1 MGFIPMAVM
10 VPMNN
15 NLVSSWAT
23 IWKALGTFPFL
34 TKALAF
40 MGACLVVW
48 ALIKMIMAK
57 VRNRP
62 MDAKMLVWAI
72 IIGAFLLFPNEII
85 KAMLG
90 IADGAITAVKSL
102 LTSLFK

>member
-15 NLVSSWAT
+15 NLVSSWTT
-23 IWKALGTFPFL
+23 IWNALSNFSFL

-40 MGACLVVW
+40 LGACLVVW
-48 ALIKMIMAK
+48 ALIKMIAAK

-62 MDAKMLVWAI
+62 MDTKMLVWAI
-72 IIGAFLLFPNEII
+72 VIGAFLLFPNDII
-85 KAMLG
+85 KAILG
-90 IADGAITAVKSL
+90 IADSAITAVRSL
-102 LTSLFK
+102 LTSLFS